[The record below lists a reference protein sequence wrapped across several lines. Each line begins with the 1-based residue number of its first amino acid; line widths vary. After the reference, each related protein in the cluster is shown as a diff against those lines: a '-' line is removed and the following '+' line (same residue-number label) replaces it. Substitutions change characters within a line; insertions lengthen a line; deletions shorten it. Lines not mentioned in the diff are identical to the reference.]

1 MADLLR
7 IENLCAGYGRRQ
19 VLNGVNFSVAPGEIC
34 AVLGGNG
41 CGKSTLL
48 RAICGLLPASGS
60 CRLEGKDVWAM
71 SAARRAAAIGYL
83 AQQKGMPLSLES
95 LEVVVLGFSPVLG
108 FFQQPGSGHR
118 KQALET
124 LEELGIAGLAE
135 QDFSTLSEGQR
146 QLVLF
151 ARTLVRRPR
160 LLVLDEPDSALDYP
174 NRRRI
179 MARLAAYAR
188 QTGAGVLLCSHDA
201 NTALRCAHRLVLLKD
216 GGVLC
221 QICPAETDPASL
233 SAALSAIYGPAEA
246 FLHKGYYMMTG
257 RDEE

>member
-48 RAICGLLPASGS
+48 RAVCGLLPASGS
-60 CRLEGKDVWAM
+60 CLLEGQDVWAM
-71 SAARRAAAIGYL
+71 SAARRAAKIGYL
-83 AQQKGMPLSLES
+83 AQQKSAPLALES
-95 LEVVVLGFSPVLG
+95 LEVVLLGFNPVLG
-108 FFQQPGSGHR
+108 FLQRPGSEHR
-118 KQALET
+118 RQALET
-124 LEELGIAGLAE
+124 LDALDAGELAG

-160 LLVLDEPDSALDYP
+160 LLVLDEPDSALDYS

-179 MARLAAYAR
+179 MDRLAAYAR
-188 QTGAGVLLCSHDA
+188 QTGCGVLLCSHDV
-201 NTALRCAHRLVLLKD
+201 NIALRCAHRLLLLKD
-216 GGVLC
+216 GGVFC
-221 QICPAETDPASL
+221 QLRPAEMGPEAL
-233 SAALSAIYGPAEA
+233 SAALSAIYGPAEV
-246 FLHKGYYMMTG
+246 FLHNGYYMMTG

>member
-1 MADLLR
+1 MAVLLR
-7 IENLCAGYGRRQ
+7 VEILCAGYGRRR
-19 VLNGVNFSVAPGEIC
+19 VLEGVCFSVAPGEIC
-34 AVLGGNG
+34 AVLGNNG

-48 RAICGLLPASGS
+48 RAVCGLLPASGS
-60 CRLEGKDVWAM
+60 CLLEGENVWAM
-71 SAARRAAAIGYL
+71 AAARRAAAIGYL
-83 AQQKGMPLSLES
+83 AQQKSAPLALES
-95 LEVVVLGFSPVLG
+95 LEVVLLGFHPVLG
-108 FFQQPGSGHR
+108 FLQRPGSEHR
-118 KQALET
+118 RQARET
-124 LEELGIAGLAE
+124 LEALGAGELAE

-179 MARLAAYAR
+179 MDRLAAYAR
-188 QTGAGVLLCSHDA
+188 QTGCGVLLCSHDV
-201 NTALRCAHRLVLLKD
+201 NIALRCAHRLLLLKD
-216 GGVLC
+216 GDIFCRLR
-221 QICPAETDPASL
+221 PAEAGPEAL
-233 SAALSAIYGPAEA
+233 SRALSAIYGPAEV